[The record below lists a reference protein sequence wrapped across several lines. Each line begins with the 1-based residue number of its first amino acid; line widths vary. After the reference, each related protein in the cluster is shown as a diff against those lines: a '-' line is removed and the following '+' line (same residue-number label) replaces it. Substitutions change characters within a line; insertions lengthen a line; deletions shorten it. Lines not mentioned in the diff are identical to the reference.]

1 MTKPKTYP
9 SAVATEIRRLLQ
21 DGGSA
26 DHAQGV
32 QWFFKEEIKSHGWYT
47 AELRKAKRAVPDE
60 HSEAG
65 APFGA
70 AHGVRN
76 AADGDEEA
84 DPHERLGRVRIFAP
98 RRTLS
103 LTKVSSREVS

>member
-1 MTKPKTYP
+1 MAKAKLSP
-9 SAVATEIRRLLQ
+9 STVAKEIRQVLQ
-21 DGGSA
+21 EGGSA

-47 AELRKAKRAVPDE
+47 AELREAKRAVSDE

-103 LTKVSSREVS
+103 LTKVSSRGVS